1 MKWIYLSPHLDDA
14 VLSCGGLI
22 WEQAHANQQVEIWT
36 LCAGDPPAGELSPFA
51 QLLHQRWKTGRDS
64 VSIRRAEDRIAC
76 EIVGSKYQHFEIPD
90 CIYRYDPQNGFPV
103 INQEGDLFGSLTKE
117 DLDLAQSFGQKLAGS
132 VPTGA
137 QIVCPLTI
145 GRHVDHRLTRT
156 MAEMAF
162 DSMLYYADYPYIQN
176 PGISVS
182 DWLRDDAAYN
192 LKISYDGLQAW
203 QDAISS
209 YKSQISTFWNSVE
222 KMHASIESYWQSGGG
237 SRLWKYPLPMG

>member
-22 WEQAHANQQVEIWT
+22 WEQAQAHQQVEIWT
-36 LCAGDPPAGELSPFA
+36 ICAGDPPAGELSPFA
-51 QLLHQRWKTGRDS
+51 QLLHQRWNTGRDA
-64 VSIRRAEDRIAC
+64 VSIRRAEDQIAC
-76 EIVGSKYQHFEIPD
+76 GKIGAKFRHFEIPD
-90 CIYRYDPQNGFPV
+90 CIYRSDPQNGFLV
-103 INQEGDLFGSLTKE
+103 VNQEVDLFGSLKNE
-117 DLDLAQSFGQKLAGS
+117 DLNLANSFGQELAGLL
-132 VPTGA
+132 PMDA

-156 MAEMAF
+156 VAEMVF

-176 PGISVS
+176 PGTSVS
-182 DWLRDDAAYN
+182 DWLKDDAAYN
-192 LKISYDGLQAW
+192 LKISHDGLHAW

-209 YKSQISTFWNSVE
+209 YKSQISTFWNSAE

-237 SRLWKYPLPMG
+237 RCLWKHPLPMG